1 MFYEVDTETL
11 NTHQSWISFFFQ
23 NVFFKFSQII
33 TPPPPKKK
41 TKKNKKT
48 LSWVND
54 ILTLY
59 PGLYFSILK
68 NQIFLVLWNIF
79 CNDDTVRVWKFSRK
93 SSHLEK
99 SLEKIKG
106 TFSGYIQLILSIN
119 DKATASL
126 ELWNCSF
133 KSFLPSWPNVLAV
146 AQILFFINISQ
157 SVSMIYW
164 WTNIN
169 ISYVSGLY

>member
-1 MFYEVDTETL
+1 MYSASNKSLLVLNVPQIMVTSLCISVTFRFEVCMFYEVDTETL

-23 NVFFKFSQII
+23 NVFFKIQSNHH
-33 TPPPPKKK
+33 PPQNK
-41 TKKNKKT
+41 KKNKKT

-54 ILTLY
+54 ILKHY

-106 TFSGYIQLILSIN
+106 TFY
-119 DKATASL
+119 
-126 ELWNCSF
+126 F
-133 KSFLPSWPNVLAV
+133 SFLGIFN
-146 AQILFFINISQ
+146 
-157 SVSMIYW
+157 
-164 WTNIN
+164 
-169 ISYVSGLY
+169 